1 MELVEE
7 VLEHMALLMVLMD
20 LLEDLVAVVLVLAQI
35 ELLALELLGKEIR
48 VGMDTLVILILVV
61 AVALVDL
68 VVLEQIT

>member
-1 MELVEE
+1 
-7 VLEHMALLMVLMD
+7 MVLMD